1 MNNQVIIIVN
11 PFCHQGLGW
20 QRWLS
25 IKENVMTLL
34 PENTIIIVIEKGMKL
49 KEIIFSL
56 ITNSQDNFI
65 ISAGG
70 DGSMNYLID
79 ALFQIPNINLDHIT
93 LGAIGLGSSNDF
105 LKPNSQLIKGIPVRI
120 NYSSSRLAY
129 DVGLVRY
136 IDENN
141 EDKVSYFIVNSS
153 FGVTAQANFNFNN
166 PDKILQFLKTNFT
179 SGAILYA
186 AISTIIRYK
195 NIPCQIYFNGNY
207 QDIKISNIN
216 ILKIPYV
223 SGSFHYNQEIK
234 PNDGKL
240 ALNICMNMTKLEL
253 LFTLIQLASG
263 KFKNTKKRTSHYV
276 TEFNLNAKD
285 PVAFEYDGETIKAK
299 QVSITLLPQKINIL
313 TN

>member
-34 PENTIIIVIEKGMKL
+34 PENTTTIVIEKGMKL
-49 KEIIFSL
+49 KEILFSL
-56 ITNSQDNFI
+56 IANSKENFI

-70 DGSMNYLID
+70 DGSTNYLID
-79 ALFQIPNINLDHIT
+79 ALFQISNIDLDRIT

-105 LKPNSQLIKGIPVRI
+105 LKPNSLLIKGIPIRI
-120 NYSSSRLAY
+120 NYLSSRLAY
-129 DVGLVRY
+129 DIGLVKY
-136 IDENN
+136 KDENN
-141 EDKVSYFIVNSS
+141 EDKLRYFIVNSS

-179 SGAILYA
+179 SAAILYA
-186 AISTIIRYK
+186 VISTIIRYK

-207 QDIKISNIN
+207 HDIEVSNIN

-223 SGSFHYNQEIK
+223 SGSIHYSQEIE
-234 PNDGKL
+234 PNDGKF
-240 ALNICMNMTKLEL
+240 ALNIFMNMSKLEL
-253 LFTLIQLASG
+253 LSTLIQLASG
-263 KFKNTKKRTSHYV
+263 KFKNSKKRTSHYI
-276 TEFNLNAKD
+276 TEFNLKAKD

-299 QVSITLLPQKINIL
+299 QVSITLLSQKINIL